1 MGYLVEDFKRPFL
14 IGIAGGTGSGK
25 TLVANSLAD
34 RYARIGV
41 SLLDQDS
48 YYRDRSYLSEEE
60 RSQVNYDEACG
71 IDHDLLFQH
80 LQQLMAGRSIKRP
93 CYSFATHT
101 RLARI
106 EPVEA
111 KPMVI
116 LEGLFALWDP
126 RIRSLMDLKVY
137 VEADA
142 DVRFIR
148 RLRRD
153 VLERKRTVE
162 SVIEQYTQTV
172 RPMHHKYVN
181 PTKAFADIVVENTDR
196 LDLVLSTVERV
207 IEERQPMFA
216 ARGGE
221 KSGGR

>member
-1 MGYLVEDFKRPFL
+1 MGSGTKPFL
-14 IGIAGGTGSGK
+14 VGIAGGTGSGK
-25 TLVANSLAD
+25 TLLARSLAE
-34 RYARIGV
+34 RYAHIGV
-41 SLLDQDS
+41 SVLTQDS
-48 YYRDRSYLSEEE
+48 YYRDRSHLGEEE
-60 RSQVNYDEACG
+60 RSQVNYDEAG
-71 IDHDLLFQH
+71 AIDHDLVFQQ
-80 LQQLMAGRSIKRP
+80 LQQLVAGRSIKRP

-162 SVIEQYTQTV
+162 SVIEQYLETV
-172 RPMHHKYVN
+172 RPMHEIYIY
-181 PTKAFADIVVENTDR
+181 PTRAYADLVVDNTDR
-196 LDLVLSTVERV
+196 LDAVASEVERA
-207 IEERQPMFA
+207 IEGRQPRFA
-216 ARGGE
+216 AGGHKKRGAE
-221 KSGGR
+221 